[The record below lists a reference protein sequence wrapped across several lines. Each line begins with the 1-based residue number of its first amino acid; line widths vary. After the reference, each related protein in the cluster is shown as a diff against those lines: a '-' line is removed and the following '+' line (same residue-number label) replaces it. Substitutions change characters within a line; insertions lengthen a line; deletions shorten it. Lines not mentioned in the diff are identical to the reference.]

1 VSKRLRLRR
10 DEIVKLVPAMGGC
23 IATDRITV
31 DGARVGS
38 MARQT
43 SCDEVDSGWLFLA
56 GDESQEYLD
65 DRAHLAVYEV
75 NTIANYDR
83 DIIPYL
89 YALPGQRFDR
99 DPDGGAFREARDSR
113 PDAAAARLPP
123 GVSVVQGRYRMTET
137 WTIDLPVPFRR
148 RVEDGSLVLWR
159 VGLTCWIGVHGGED
173 PIDDRAG
180 KLRASVSPDAY
191 DVRSEARD
199 GLIQISYRMREQS
212 DDARAPS
219 LNAFVVGRDQHVHL
233 GVYFDNE
240 ADLAAAEAAVASIR
254 SA

>member
-38 MARQT
+38 MVRQT
-43 SCDEVDSGWLFLA
+43 SRDEVDGGWLFLA

-65 DRAHLAVYEV
+65 DRDHLAVYEV

-99 DPDGGAFREARDSR
+99 DPDSGGFREAPDSR
-113 PDAAAARLPP
+113 PDAAAAGLPP
-123 GVSVVQGRYRMTET
+123 GISVVQGRYRMTDR

-159 VGLTCWIGVHGGED
+159 VGLTFWIGVYGGD
-173 PIDDRAG
+173 GSIDDRAG

-191 DVRSEARD
+191 DVRTEERD
-199 GLIQISYRMREQS
+199 GLVQISYRLGEQR
-212 DDARAPS
+212 DDTRAPS
-219 LNAFVVGRDQHVHL
+219 LNAFVVGRGEHVHL
-233 GVYFDNE
+233 GLYFDHE
-240 ADLAAAEAAVASIR
+240 ADVAAARAAVASVR
-254 SA
+254 TA